1 MTDSGIGINP
11 ADLKKLF
18 APFTQADASRN
29 RHYEGTGLGLMMIRR
44 LTELQGGA
52 ISVYSVP
59 DQGSSFTVW
68 LPLREVESV
77 CTGKGTLNA
86 TETVPCTQ

>member
-1 MTDSGIGINP
+1 
-11 ADLKKLF
+11 
-18 APFTQADASRN
+18 
-29 RHYEGTGLGLMMIRR
+29 MMIRR

-77 CTGKGTLNA
+77 CTGTGTLNA